1 MSAAHFIMR
10 GGCNLLHDAAGPMG
24 VGTVDACEGSGPP
37 AESCL
42 PLSRM
47 EQTMKTAILGVAVA
61 GVWAISDSK
70 PLRAI
75 ATGALVVGVAADITS
90 RVRRRRKARAE
101 G

>member
-1 MSAAHFIMR
+1 
-10 GGCNLLHDAAGPMG
+10 
-24 VGTVDACEGSGPP
+24 
-37 AESCL
+37 
-42 PLSRM
+42 
-47 EQTMKTAILGVAVA
+47 MKTAILGVAVA

-90 RVRRRRKARAE
+90 RVRKRRKARAE